1 MDKAKEISTLWSQI
15 KPQIGELVRLSHEV
29 ESHYEVTADAY
40 QRGYDEG
47 YQHGLNDERHKKA
60 SCQYCRY
67 TDKGEDDEPCNSCC
81 FRYYDMFKPEEKIG
95 VIGVGDEIETPSG
108 LRGYVVNFTDDEL
121 VHYVSSEGRFG
132 TMGMSAVSKTGRHFP
147 EIAEV
152 LARMKEEP

>member
-1 MDKAKEISTLWSQI
+1 MNKAKEISALWEQI
-15 KPQIGELVRLSHEV
+15 KPQIDEMVHLCYEV

-47 YQHGLNDERHKKA
+47 YQQGLNDERHKKA

-81 FRYYDMFKPEEKIG
+81 FRYHNMFKPEEKIK
-95 VIGVGDEIETPSG
+95 VGDEVKSAEGNIGIVTRLFGDGIYVTWTDGTSG
-108 LRGYVVNFTDDEL
+108 FHKADGFE
-121 VHYVSSEGRFG
+121 
-132 TMGMSAVSKTGRHFP
+132 KTGKHFS

-152 LARMKEEP
+152 LAKMKEADNG

>member
-1 MDKAKEISTLWSQI
+1 MDKAKEISALWEQV
-15 KPQIGELVRLSHEV
+15 KTQVGELVGLCCEV
-29 ESHYEVTADAY
+29 EDHSEVTADAY

-47 YQHGLNDERHKKA
+47 YQNGLNDERHKKA

-81 FRYYDMFKPEEKIG
+81 FRYYNMFKPEEKIE
-95 VIGVGDEIETPSG
+95 VGDEIETPSG
-108 LRGYVVNFTDDEL
+108 LRGYVVNFTDDAL

-132 TMGMSAVSKTGRHFP
+132 TMGTNAVSKTGRHFH

-152 LARMKEEP
+152 MQKMKESE